1 MTAIRTQ
8 TVSTMAGAPAS
19 AAPSAAAMSADDFMA
34 ILQKYNDVTDRLRS
48 SHEVLAREVCRLRD
62 ELHQKNRELARR
74 ERLSALG
81 EMAAGVAHE
90 IRNPLGG
97 IRLYAA
103 MLRRDVAGRASESA
117 LVQKLERGVVTLE
130 SIVGDILAFAGEIE
144 AQPEVVPLQEVIDEV
159 REQAAGKLEE
169 VGASLVVEADAV
181 DADVLF
187 DRDQLRRALLNLV
200 LNAIEAAGDGGT
212 VRVSCEHRAAGASE
226 MVKLLVADDGPGI
239 SREHLGKVFNPF
251 FTTRHSGTGLGL
263 SIVHRIAEANGGC
276 VSACNGE
283 GGGAVFTL
291 SMKAAAQERE

>member
-8 TVSTMAGAPAS
+8 TVSALASPSGSSTAS
-19 AAPSAAAMSADDFMA
+19 AGAMSADDFMA

-103 MLRRDVAGRASESA
+103 MLRRDVAGRASESE

-144 AQPEVVPLQEVIDEV
+144 AQPEVVSLGEVIDEV

-169 VGASLVVEADAV
+169 VGASLILQPGATGL
-181 DADVLF
+181 DVLF

-212 VRVSCEHRAAGASE
+212 VRVSCQRRAVGESE
-226 MVKLLVADDGPGI
+226 MVKLQVADDGPGI
-239 SREHLGKVFNPF
+239 SREHLGRVFNPF

-276 VSACNGE
+276 VSASNGE
-283 GGGAVFTL
+283 NGGAVFTL
-291 SMKAAAQERE
+291 SMKAAGQQK

>member
-1 MTAIRTQ
+1 MTAIGTK
-8 TVSTMAGAPAS
+8 TIPTADVAPARG
-19 AAPSAAAMSADDFMA
+19 AAAAMSPDDFMA
-34 ILQKYNDVTDRLRS
+34 ILQKYNEVTDRLRS

-81 EMAAGVAHE
+81 EMAAGLAHE

-103 MLRRDVAGRASESA
+103 MLRRDVAGRDSESK
-117 LVQKLERGVVTLE
+117 LVCKLERGVVTLE

-144 AQPEVVPLQEVIDEV
+144 AHPEVVSLGEVLEEV

-169 VGASLVVEADAV
+169 VGAALVIEPAARGRSVM
-181 DADVLF
+181 F
-187 DRDQLRRALLNLV
+187 DRAQLCRALLNVV
-200 LNAIEAAGDGGT
+200 LNAIEASGGGGT
-212 VRVSCEHRAAGASE
+212 VRVSSERRADDARG
-226 MVKLLVADDGPGI
+226 MVRLFVCDDGPGI
-239 SREHLGKVFNPF
+239 AREHLGKIFNPF

-263 SIVHRIAEANGGC
+263 SIVHRIAEANGGF
-276 VSACNGE
+276 VSAGNGE

-291 SMKAAAQERE
+291 SMKAAEADSK